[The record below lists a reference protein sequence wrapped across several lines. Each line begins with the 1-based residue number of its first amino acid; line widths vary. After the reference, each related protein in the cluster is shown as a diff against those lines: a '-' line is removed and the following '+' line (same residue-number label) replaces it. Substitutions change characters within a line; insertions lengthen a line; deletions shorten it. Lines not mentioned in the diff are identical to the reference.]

1 MLRPVV
7 PMMLFGLLFALL
19 LAGPAARAV
28 TQGGAGPDLA
38 VIDAFVEDRMARHG
52 IPGIAIAVVR
62 GGEVI
67 HARGFGTDGR
77 GQPMTADAP
86 LYIGSVSKSFTGL
99 AIMQLVAQG
108 RIDRDAP
115 VRSYLPW
122 FEVADPDASARI
134 TVRHLLGHAS
144 GLSDLRYIESLRLPD
159 DATIE
164 EGARDLR
171 RAEPVAPPGSE
182 FHYFNP
188 NYTVLGHLIEA
199 VSGQTYAD
207 YLREHVL
214 EPLDMLRTFTD
225 PAAASAAG
233 LARGH
238 LQAFGVPV
246 PREQPFR
253 QHGLPA
259 GYLMST
265 ANDMANYLIAMNGG
279 GSYAGER
286 VLSRG
291 AMIELHAPSGPGD
304 FYANGWMVG
313 SHRGHRLVQHGGTN
327 EAFKAEAMLLPDDD
341 LALVLLANQATLP
354 MALFAYAD
362 LSTGL
367 LDLLVGATPAPPRF
381 SMRTVGAV
389 LGVALLIQLASIARD
404 AVRLPRWRERA
415 RGWSRLRATLTVV
428 PHFVT
433 APVIV
438 LAVLTALQVWMGRG
452 ISLRQAFDGVPDL
465 TLMLTVGFAADLA
478 LGSWKVV
485 ALARDRG
492 RARLG

>member
-1 MLRPVV
+1 MRRPAML
-7 PMMLFGLLFALL
+7 LILTALAL
-19 LAGPAARAV
+19 VAPAAHAAPDPA
-28 TQGGAGPDLA
+28 AGPDLA
-38 VIDAFVEDRMARHG
+38 AIDAFVEDRMRRHG
-52 IPGIAIAVVR
+52 IPGIALAVVR

-77 GQPMTADAP
+77 GQRMTADTP
-86 LYIGSVSKSFTGL
+86 MFIGSVSKSFTGL
-99 AIMQLVAQG
+99 AVMQLVEQG
-108 RIDRDAP
+108 RIDRDAA
-115 VRSYLPW
+115 VRTYLPW

-134 TVRHLLGHAS
+134 TVGQLLGHAS

-188 NYTVLGHLIEA
+188 NYAVLGHLVEV
-199 VSGQTYAD
+199 VSGQPYAD
-207 YLREHVL
+207 YLREHVF
-214 EPLDMLRTFTD
+214 EPLDMRRTFAD
-225 PAAASAAG
+225 PEAARAAG

-265 ANDMANYLIAMNGG
+265 ANDMAHYLIAMNGG
-279 GSYAGER
+279 GAFGDQR
-286 VLSRG
+286 VLSRY
-291 AMIELHAPSGPGD
+291 AMIELHAPSGPGG
-304 FYANGWMVG
+304 FYANGWIVAD
-313 SHRGHRLVQHGGTN
+313 HRGHRLVQHGGTN
-327 EAFKAEAMLLPDDD
+327 EAFKTEAMLLPDDD
-341 LALVLLANQATLP
+341 LALVLLANQSTLP

-367 LDLLVGATPAPPRF
+367 LDLLIGETPASPPF
-381 SMRTVGAV
+381 TMRTLGAV
-389 LGVALLIQLASIARD
+389 LGVAFLIQLAAITRD
-404 AVRLPRWRERA
+404 AARLPRWRERA
-415 RGWSRLRATLTVV
+415 RGRPRWRAALAVV

-433 APVIV
+433 APVIAI
-438 LAVLTALQVWMGRG
+438 AVIAALQAWMGRG
-452 ISLRQAFDGVPDL
+452 ISLRQALDGVPDL
-465 TLMLTVGFAADLA
+465 TLMLAVGFAADLA
-478 LGSWKVV
+478 LGGWKAR

-492 RARLG
+492 RVR

>member
-1 MLRPVV
+1 MRRTAMLPI
-7 PMMLFGLLFALL
+7 LLVLALV
-19 LAGPAARAV
+19 APGAHAAPDPS
-28 TQGGAGPDLA
+28 TGPDLA
-38 VIDAFVEDRMARHG
+38 AIDAFVADRMRRHG
-52 IPGIAIAVVR
+52 IPGVAIAVVR
-62 GGEVI
+62 GGEVV

-77 GQPMTADAP
+77 GQPMTADTP
-86 LYIGSVSKSFTGL
+86 MYIGSVSKSFTGL

-115 VRSYLPW
+115 VRTYLPW
-122 FEVADPDASARI
+122 FEVGDPDASAHI

-188 NYTVLGHLIEA
+188 NYTVLGHLVAA

-214 EPLDMLRTFTD
+214 EPLDMRRTFTD
-225 PAAASAAG
+225 PVAARAAG

-265 ANDMANYLIAMNGG
+265 ASDMANYLIAMNGG
-279 GSYAGER
+279 GRYGDQR
-286 VLSRG
+286 VLSRF
-291 AMIELHAPSGPGD
+291 AMIELHAPSGPGG

-313 SHRGHRLVQHGGTN
+313 DHRGHRLVQHGGTN
-327 EAFKAEAMLLPDDD
+327 EAFKAEALLLPDDD
-341 LALVLLANQATLP
+341 LALVLLANQSTLP

-362 LSTGL
+362 LSIGL
-367 LDLLVGATPAPPRF
+367 LDLLIGATPASPPF
-381 SMRTVGAV
+381 SMRTVGAA
-389 LGVALLIQLASIARD
+389 LGIVFLIQLAFIARD
-404 AVRLPRWRERA
+404 ASRLPRWRERA
-415 RGWSRLRATLTVV
+415 RGWPRWRAALAVV
-428 PHFVT
+428 PHFAT
-433 APVIV
+433 APVIA
-438 LAVLTALQVWMGRG
+438 LAVITALQVWMGRG

-465 TLMLTVGFAADLA
+465 TLMLAVGFAADLA
-478 LGSWKVV
+478 LGGWKSV
-485 ALARDRG
+485 ALARDRAPKS
-492 RARLG
+492 AR

>member
-1 MLRPVV
+1 MRRPTV
-7 PMMLFGLLFALL
+7 LLILMILALV
-19 LAGPAARAV
+19 APAAHA
-28 TQGGAGPDLA
+28 APNPDLA
-38 VIDAFVEDRMARHG
+38 AIDAFVADRMRRHG
-52 IPGIAIAVVR
+52 IPGVAIAVVR

-67 HARGFGTDGR
+67 HARGFGADGR
-77 GQPMTADAP
+77 GLPMTADTP

-99 AIMQLVAQG
+99 AIMQLVEQG

-115 VRSYLPW
+115 IRSYLPW

-134 TVRHLLGHAS
+134 TVRQLLGHAS
-144 GLSDLRYIESLRLPD
+144 GLSDLRYLESLRLPD

-164 EGARDLR
+164 EGVRDLR
-171 RAEPVAPPGSE
+171 RAEPVAPPGRE

-188 NYTVLGHLIEA
+188 NYAVLGHLIEV
-199 VSGQTYAD
+199 VSGQPYAD
-207 YLREHVL
+207 YLREHVF
-214 EPLDMLRTFTD
+214 EPLAMRRTFTD
-225 PAAASAAG
+225 PEAARAAG

-265 ANDMANYLIAMNGG
+265 ANDMAHYLIAMNGG
-279 GSYAGER
+279 GSYGDR
-286 VLSRG
+286 QVLSRF
-291 AMIELHAPSGPGD
+291 AMIELHAPSGPGG
-304 FYANGWMVG
+304 FYANGWFVG
-313 SHRGHRLVQHGGTN
+313 DHRGHRLVQHGGTN

-341 LALVLLANQATLP
+341 LALVLLANQSTLP

-362 LSTGL
+362 LSAGL
-367 LDLLVGATPAPPRF
+367 LDLLVGETPAPPPF
-381 SMRTVGAV
+381 TMRTLGAV
-389 LGVALLIQLASIARD
+389 LGVAFLVQLAFIARD
-404 AVRLPRWRERA
+404 AARLPRWRARA
-415 RGWSRLRATLTVV
+415 RGWSRMRAAFGVI

-433 APVIV
+433 APVIALV
-438 LAVLTALQVWMGRG
+438 VIAALQTWMGRG

-465 TLMLTVGFAADLA
+465 TLMLAVGFAADVA
-478 LGSWKVV
+478 MGSWKAA

-492 RARLG
+492 RVRTP

>member
-1 MLRPVV
+1 MLL
-7 PMMLFGLLFALL
+7 MLMVLAFATPT
-19 LAGPAARAV
+19 AHAAPDPA
-28 TQGGAGPDLA
+28 AGPDLA
-38 VIDAFVEDRMARHG
+38 AIDAFVEDRMRRHG
-52 IPGIAIAVVR
+52 IPGIALAIVR

-77 GQPMTADAP
+77 GQPMTTDTP

-108 RIDRDAP
+108 HIELDAP
-115 VRSYLPW
+115 VRTYLPW

-164 EGARDLR
+164 EGVRDLR
-171 RAEPVAPPGSE
+171 RAEPIAAPGSE

-188 NYTVLGHLIEA
+188 NYAVLGHLIEA
-199 VSGQTYAD
+199 VSGQSYAD
-207 YLREHVL
+207 YLREHVF
-214 EPLDMLRTFTD
+214 EPLDMRRTFTD
-225 PAAASAAG
+225 PEAARAAG

-265 ANDMANYLIAMNGG
+265 ANDMAHYLGAMNGG
-279 GSYAGER
+279 GSYGGER
-286 VLSRG
+286 VLSRF
-291 AMIELHAPSGPGD
+291 AMIELHAPSGPGG
-304 FYANGWMVG
+304 FYANGWFVG
-313 SHRGHRLVQHGGTN
+313 DHRGHRLVQHGGTN

-341 LALVLLANQATLP
+341 LALVLLANQSTLP
-354 MALFAYAD
+354 AALFAYAD

-367 LDLLVGATPAPPRF
+367 LDLLIGETPAPPPF
-381 SMRTVGAV
+381 SMRTLGAV
-389 LGVALLIQLASIARD
+389 LGIAFLIQLAAITRD
-404 AVRLPRWRERA
+404 AARLPRWRERA
-415 RGWSRLRATLTVV
+415 RGWSRIRAAISVV

-433 APVIV
+433 APVIAI
-438 LAVLTALQVWMGRG
+438 AVIAALQAWMGRG
-452 ISLRQAFDGVPDL
+452 ISLGQALDGVPDL
-465 TLMLTVGFAADLA
+465 TLMLAVGFVADLA
-478 LGSWKVV
+478 LGSWKAT

-492 RARLG
+492 RARVG

>member
-1 MLRPVV
+1 MRRPKMLLIL
-7 PMMLFGLLFALL
+7 MILAL
-19 LAGPAARAV
+19 AAPAAH
-28 TQGGAGPDLA
+28 AGPDTDLA
-38 VIDAFVEDRMARHG
+38 AIDAFVEDRMRRHG
-52 IPGIAIAVVR
+52 IPGVAIAVVR

-77 GQPMTADAP
+77 GLPMTADTP

-108 RIDRDAP
+108 RVDRDAP
-115 VRSYLPW
+115 VRTYLPW
-122 FEVADPDASARI
+122 FEVADPDASERI

-144 GLSDLRYIESLRLPD
+144 GLSDLRYLESLRLPD

-164 EGARDLR
+164 AGVRDLR
-171 RAEPVAPPGSE
+171 RAEPVAPPGRE

-188 NYTVLGHLIEA
+188 NYAVLGHLIEV
-199 VSGQTYAD
+199 VSGQSYDD

-253 QHGLPA
+253 LHGLPA

-265 ANDMANYLIAMNGG
+265 ANDMAHYLIAMNGG
-279 GSYAGER
+279 
-286 VLSRG
+286 LSRF
-291 AMIELHAPSGPGD
+291 AMIELHAPSGPGG

-313 SHRGHRLVQHGGTN
+313 DHRGHRLVQHGGTN

-341 LALVLLANQATLP
+341 LALVLLANQSTLP
-354 MALFAYAD
+354 MALFAYSD
-362 LSTGL
+362 LSAGL
-367 LDLLVGATPAPPRF
+367 LDLLIGATPASPRF
-381 SMRTVGAV
+381 SMRTVGAM
-389 LGVALLIQLASIARD
+389 LGLAFLIQLASIVRD
-404 AVRLPRWRERA
+404 ASRLERWRERA
-415 RGWSRLRATLTVV
+415 RGWSRLRATLAVV

-438 LAVLTALQVWMGRG
+438 LAVLTALQAWMGRG

-465 TLMLTVGFAADLA
+465 TLMLAVGFAADLA
-478 LGSWKVV
+478 LGGWKAW
-485 ALARDRG
+485 ALVRDREQP
-492 RARLG
+492 RVN